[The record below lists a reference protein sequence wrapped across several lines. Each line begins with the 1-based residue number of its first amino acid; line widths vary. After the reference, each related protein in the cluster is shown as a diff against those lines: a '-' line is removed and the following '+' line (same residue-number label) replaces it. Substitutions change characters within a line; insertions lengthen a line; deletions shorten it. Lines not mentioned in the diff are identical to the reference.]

1 MSGPLQA
8 LSALAARVLSYVVGF
23 AALAVRLLPYLGG
36 WGIILS
42 LGGVIIALPFRA
54 AAAPALLRRRE
65 TRSHSRFALTIE
77 PTRRPRN

>member
-1 MSGPLQA
+1 M
-8 LSALAARVLSYVVGF
+8 LSYVVGF
-23 AALAVRLLPYLGG
+23 AALAVLLLPSLGG

-42 LGGVIIALPFRA
+42 LGGVSIALPSRA
-54 AAAPALLRRRE
+54 VAAPALLRRRE